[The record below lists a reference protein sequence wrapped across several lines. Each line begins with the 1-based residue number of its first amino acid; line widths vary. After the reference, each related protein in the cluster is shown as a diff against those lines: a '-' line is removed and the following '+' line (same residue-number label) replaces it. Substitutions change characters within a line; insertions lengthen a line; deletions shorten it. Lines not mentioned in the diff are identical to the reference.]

1 MTHLSDDELQTWAD
15 GEAPD
20 AARAAAWGGHVD
32 QCGACA
38 ARVAAVH
45 ALGRGVRLWG
55 ETVGADGLADDLV
68 EQVMRAAAAEKKPAT
83 GAKPGAS
90 EGLPANVVP
99 MRARRRWIWGAAPV
113 AIAAA
118 AALVF
123 AIVRPMRPPHG
134 GRGTVAQHDRAP
146 GSGTQDQAA
155 PVPLEPDLAP
165 GIDPGSEVLLVE
177 AGSDHATYSVMQ
189 LQMKESGTPV
199 AVVWIDENSSDG
211 PGAVQ

>member
-20 AARAAAWGGHVD
+20 AARAAAWGEHVD

-55 ETVGADGLADDLV
+55 ESAGADGLAGDLA
-68 EQVMRAAAAEKKPAT
+68 EQVMRLAAAEKKPAT
-83 GAKPGAS
+83 GAKP
-90 EGLPANVVP
+90 ANVVP
-99 MRARRRWIWGAAPV
+99 MRARRRWVWGAAPV

-123 AIVRPMRPPHG
+123 AIVRPVRPPHG
-134 GRGTVAQHDRAP
+134 AHGNVAQHARAP
-146 GSGTQDQAA
+146 GTGTPDQAA

-165 GIDPGSEVLLVE
+165 GVDPGSEVLLVE

-189 LQMKESGTPV
+189 VQMKESGTPV